1 MLEFGLYKEVAEVS
15 WASVCNERIIR
26 KHISSAVRGL
36 KYRKVFGNDLVKA
49 LRGWVV
55 GDHKWDTLTW

>member
-26 KHISSAVRGL
+26 KHIDLYSGL
-36 KYRKVFGNDLVKA
+36 RIKVSKGV
-49 LRGWVV
+49 W
-55 GDHKWDTLTW
+55 